1 MSAHEVDIAWQGEAD
16 EPAPLLAST
25 REAAFSLLDVMSQ
38 RHETQS
44 LGAQPLQLSI
54 LLVDDATILP
64 MNARWRGVDRPTD
77 VLSFPM
83 DEGPLLGDVVISIET
98 AQSRLRPGDWAV
110 EDELLFLLIHG
121 VLHLVGHDHI
131 EEEERL
137 LMEEAEQQIWT
148 ALGRVGTLRPSQ

>member
-25 REAAFSLLDVMSQ
+25 REAAISLLDVMSQ

-44 LGAQPLQLSI
+44 LGDQPLQLSI

-110 EDELLFLLIHG
+110 EDELLFLLIH
-121 VLHLVGHDHI
+121 VLQCPTYSSGTI
-131 EEEERL
+131 R
-137 LMEEAEQQIWT
+137 
-148 ALGRVGTLRPSQ
+148 GRP